1 MAEIDK
7 RPGARDYLGADEAQA
22 AAAAVRKIVDNVG
35 TVILGKR
42 EAIELVVL
50 ALLSE
55 GHVLLEDV
63 PGVGK
68 TSLVSAVAK
77 SVDCGF
83 SRIQFTPD
91 LMPSDVCGFSVY
103 NQKSG
108 EFEFRPGG
116 VMSNLV
122 LADEINRASAKT
134 QAALLEAMEE
144 KQVTVDSVTYALDE
158 PFMVMATQNPIE
170 SFGTYPLPDAQ
181 LDRFLLK
188 MSVGYLDLQEEA
200 RVILMPK
207 EQKKNVQ
214 PVVGKQDVKELA
226 AKARRVRVEPMLA
239 TYIAEIV
246 AATRTSADTVLGSSP
261 RGGIFLV
268 NASRVWAMMNGRNYV
283 EPDDIQYLAPHI
295 LAHRITLTH
304 EATVAGKTQ
313 KDVVNAVLNSVT
325 VPTGNTDWKA
335 GSGKKTDAVKK
346 EPGIDGKNKP
356 GEDKSGSE
364 KAGNDK
370 IGREKAG
377 KNTDGREK
385 GGRK

>member
-1 MAEIDK
+1 MEEKVISQNLT
-7 RPGARDYLGADEAQA
+7 REEAQA
-22 AAAAVRKIVDNVG
+22 ASADVQKIIENVG

-68 TSLVSAVAK
+68 TSLVSSVAK
-77 SVDCGF
+77 SIDCGF

-116 VMSNLV
+116 VMSNLI

-144 KQVTVDSVTYALDE
+144 KQVTVDSRTYALDE

-200 RVILMPK
+200 KVILMPK
-207 EQKKNVQ
+207 EQKKNLQ
-214 PVVGKQDVKELA
+214 PVVGKDEVRNLIA
-226 AKARRVRVEPMLA
+226 LARRVYVEPMLA
-239 TYIAEIV
+239 TYIAKLV
-246 AATRTSADTVLGSSP
+246 SATRTSADTVLGSSP

-268 NASRVWAMMNGRNYV
+268 NASRVYAMMNGREYV
-283 EPDDIQYLAPHI
+283 TPDDIQYLAPHI

-313 KDVVNAVLNSVT
+313 KDVVRNVIESVAV
-325 VPTGNTDWKA
+325 PIGE
-335 GSGKKTDAVKK
+335 KK
-346 EPGIDGKNKP
+346 
-356 GEDKSGSE
+356 
-364 KAGNDK
+364 
-370 IGREKAG
+370 
-377 KNTDGREK
+377 
-385 GGRK
+385 

>member
-1 MAEIDK
+1 
-7 RPGARDYLGADEAQA
+7 
-22 AAAAVRKIVDNVG
+22 
-35 TVILGKR
+35 
-42 EAIELVVL
+42 
-50 ALLSE
+50 
-55 GHVLLEDV
+55 
-63 PGVGK
+63 
-68 TSLVSAVAK
+68 

-144 KQVTVDSVTYALDE
+144 KQVTVDSKTYPLEE
-158 PFMVMATQNPIE
+158 PFLVMATQNPIE

-188 MSVGYLDLQEEA
+188 MSVGYLNLQEEA
-200 RVILMPK
+200 KVILMSK
-207 EQKKNVQ
+207 EQKKNIQ
-214 PVVGKQDVKELA
+214 PVVGKQEVRDLTA
-226 AKARRVRVEPMLA
+226 LARRVYVAPMLA

-268 NASRVWAMMNGRNYV
+268 NASRVYAMMHGREYV
-283 EPDDIQYLAPHI
+283 TPDDIQYLAPHI

-304 EATVAGKTQ
+304 EATVAGKSQ
-313 KDVVNAVLNSVT
+313 KDVVNSVLQSVA
-325 VPTGNTDWKA
+325 VPTGETK
-335 GSGKKTDAVKK
+335 
-346 EPGIDGKNKP
+346 
-356 GEDKSGSE
+356 
-364 KAGNDK
+364 
-370 IGREKAG
+370 
-377 KNTDGREK
+377 
-385 GGRK
+385 

>member
-1 MAEIDK
+1 MEEKIIEQNLTA
-7 RPGARDYLGADEAQA
+7 GEAKEA
-22 AAAAVRKIVDNVG
+22 AASVKKIVDNVS
-35 TVILGKR
+35 TVILGKQ
-42 EAIELVVL
+42 EAVELVVL
-50 ALLSE
+50 ALLAE

-144 KQVTVDSVTYALDE
+144 KQVTVDSKTYPLEE
-158 PFMVMATQNPIE
+158 PFLVMATQNPIE

-200 RVILMPK
+200 KVILMSK
-207 EQKKNVQ
+207 EQKKNIQ
-214 PVVGKQDVKELA
+214 PVVGKQEVRDLTA
-226 AKARRVRVEPMLA
+226 LARRVYVAPMLA

-268 NASRVWAMMNGRNYV
+268 NASRVYAMMHGREYV
-283 EPDDIQYLAPHI
+283 TPDDIQYLAPHI

-304 EATVAGKTQ
+304 EATVAGKSQ
-313 KDVVNAVLNSVT
+313 KDVVNRVLQSVA
-325 VPTGNTDWKA
+325 VPTGETK
-335 GSGKKTDAVKK
+335 
-346 EPGIDGKNKP
+346 
-356 GEDKSGSE
+356 
-364 KAGNDK
+364 
-370 IGREKAG
+370 
-377 KNTDGREK
+377 
-385 GGRK
+385 

>member
-1 MAEIDK
+1 MEEKVISQNLT
-7 RPGARDYLGADEAQA
+7 REEAQA
-22 AAAAVRKIVDNVG
+22 ASADVQKIIENVG

-68 TSLVSAVAK
+68 TSLVSSVAK
-77 SVDCGF
+77 SIDCGF

-116 VMSNLV
+116 VMSNLI

-144 KQVTVDSVTYALDE
+144 KQVTVDSRTYALDE

-200 RVILMPK
+200 KVILMPK
-207 EQKKNVQ
+207 EQKKNLQ
-214 PVVGKQDVKELA
+214 PVVGKDEVRNLIA
-226 AKARRVRVEPMLA
+226 LARRVYVEPMLA
-239 TYIAEIV
+239 TYIAELV
-246 AATRTSADTVLGSSP
+246 SATRTSADTVLGSSP

-268 NASRVWAMMNGRNYV
+268 NASRVYAMMNGREYV
-283 EPDDIQYLAPHI
+283 TPDDIQYLAPHI

-313 KDVVNAVLNSVT
+313 KDVVRNVIESVAV
-325 VPTGNTDWKA
+325 PIGE
-335 GSGKKTDAVKK
+335 KK
-346 EPGIDGKNKP
+346 
-356 GEDKSGSE
+356 
-364 KAGNDK
+364 
-370 IGREKAG
+370 
-377 KNTDGREK
+377 
-385 GGRK
+385 